1 MVKRAVLV
9 LSLVFLS
16 AGAGMTATLTVPPG
30 TIFNC
35 RLSQTLSTASNSQ
48 GQLFAA
54 TLVEPLVVSGNQI
67 VPAGATIRGRIASL
81 NRPGRI
87 KGVGKMLLA
96 PETLAFPNGQT
107 VTINAVLLHAYGAPG
122 ARIANPEGV
131 VRGPNAHMRDLKEV
145 GVGIGGGGLLGT
157 MIGGFHG
164 AFVGGVIGGAAGLVD
179 SFRRRG
185 PDLTLP
191 RGTELKFELSRQLVV
206 TRSGIAEY
214 DLSSRQP

>member
-9 LSLVFLS
+9 LSLFVLS
-16 AGAGMTATLTVPPG
+16 TCAGMAATLTVPPG
-30 TIFNC
+30 TVLNC
-35 RLSQTLSTASNSQ
+35 KLSQTLSTALNTQ

-54 TLVEPLVVSGNQI
+54 TLAEPLVVNGNQI

-87 KGVGKMLLA
+87 KGVGKMLLV
-96 PETLAFPNGQT
+96 PETLALPNGQT
-107 VTINAVLLHAYGAPG
+107 FTMSAVLLHAYGAPD

-131 VRGPNAHMRDLKEV
+131 VRGPDARMRDLKEV

-179 SFRRRG
+179 SLRRRG

-191 RGTELKFELSRQLVV
+191 RGTELKFQLSRQLVV
-206 TRSGIAEY
+206 TRSGVAEY
-214 DLSSRQP
+214 NLSSR

>member
-9 LSLVFLS
+9 LTLFFLS
-16 AGAGMTATLTVPPG
+16 AWAGMAATLSIPPG
-30 TIFNC
+30 TVLNC
-35 RLSQTLSTASNSQ
+35 RLSQTLSTGLNLQ

-54 TLVEPLVVSGNQI
+54 TLVEPLIVDGNQI
-67 VPAGATIRGRIASL
+67 VPAGATLRGRIATL
-81 NRPGRI
+81 NRPGHI
-87 KGVGKMLLA
+87 KGVGKMLLV

-107 VTINAVLLHAYGAPG
+107 FTVSAVLLHAYGAPR
-122 ARIANPEGV
+122 ARIENAEGV
-131 VRGPNAHMRDLKEV
+131 VRGPEARLRDLKEV
-145 GVGIGGGGLLGT
+145 GIGVGGGGLLGT

-191 RGTELKFELSRQLVV
+191 RGTELKFQLSRQLVV
-206 TRSGIAEY
+206 RRSGGAEFN
-214 DLSSRQP
+214 LSSR

>member
-9 LSLVFLS
+9 VSLIIMG
-16 AGAGMTATLTVPPG
+16 AWAGMAATVAVPSG

-35 RLSQTLSTASNSQ
+35 RLSQTLSTASNTQ

-54 TLVEPLVVSGNQI
+54 TLIEPLVVNGNQI
-67 VPAGATIRGRIASL
+67 IPAGATIRGRIASL
-81 NRPGRI
+81 SRPGRI
-87 KGVGKMLLA
+87 KGVGKMLLV
-96 PETLAFPNGQT
+96 PETLALPNGQT
-107 VTINAVLLHAYGAPG
+107 FPINAVLLHAYGAPG

-131 VRGPNAHMRDLKEV
+131 LRGPNAKLRDLKEV

-157 MIGGFHG
+157 MIGGLHG
-164 AFVGGVIGGAAGLVD
+164 TLVGGAIGGAAGLVD

-191 RGTELKFELSRQLVV
+191 RNTELKFELSRQLVV
-206 TRSGIAEY
+206 TRSGVTEF
-214 DLSSRQP
+214 DLSSR

>member
-9 LSLVFLS
+9 LPLIFLS
-16 AGAGMTATLTVPPG
+16 AWAGRAATLTVPPG
-30 TIFNC
+30 TVLNC
-35 RLSQTLSTASNSQ
+35 RLSQTLSTALNTQ

-54 TLVEPLVVSGNQI
+54 TLVEPLVVNGNQV
-67 VPAGATIRGRIASL
+67 VPSGATIRGRIASL

-87 KGVGKMLLA
+87 KGAGKMLLS

-107 VTINAVLLHAYGAPG
+107 FTINAVLLRAYGAPG
-122 ARIANPEGV
+122 TRIANPEGV
-131 VRGPNAHMRDLKEV
+131 IRGPGGRLRDLKEV
-145 GVGIGGGGLLGT
+145 GIGIGGGGLLGT

-164 AFVGGVIGGAAGLVD
+164 AFIGGLIGGTAGLVD
-179 SFRRRG
+179 SLRRRG

-191 RGTELKFELSRQLVV
+191 RGMELKFQLNRQLVV

-214 DLSSRQP
+214 DLSSR